1 MSSKCLNEVITRLL
15 RVTEK
20 KMENNATSVIN
31 KRVTSYNLSINPF
44 MVSQINTRKKI
55 EFLSSQRN
63 KSEVIQI
70 I

>member
-1 MSSKCLNEVITRLL
+1 MSSKCLNEVISRLL

>member
-20 KMENNATSVIN
+20 KMENDATSVIN
-31 KRVTSYNLSINPF
+31 KRVTSYNLSINCF

-55 EFLSSQRN
+55 EFLSYQRN
-63 KSEVIQI
+63 KSEVIEI